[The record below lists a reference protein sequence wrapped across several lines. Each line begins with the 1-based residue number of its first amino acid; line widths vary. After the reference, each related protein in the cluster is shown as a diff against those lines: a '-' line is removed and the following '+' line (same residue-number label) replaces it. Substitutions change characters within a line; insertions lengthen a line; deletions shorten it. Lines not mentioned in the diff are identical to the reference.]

1 MSDYL
6 IGDVQ
11 GCYDALQILLKKSHF
26 SLDKDRLF
34 FLGDVVNRGNKSLE
48 TLRFIRNLGD
58 NAKMLLGNHD
68 FHLLAC
74 ALGDKTPSNKD
85 TFNDILNAKDA
96 QDLIG
101 FLQKQPLVIEHQ
113 DALLVHAGIPP
124 IWDKTTLLTQTATVE
139 KHLQSHQAGDF
150 INIMYGDHP
159 YTWAEDLNAM
169 DKCRYTINACM
180 RMRFCKADSTLEFKG
195 KMNHDTAPK
204 GFKAWFLQNNRKLE
218 NTDIFFGHW
227 STLSNIA
234 QPHIYPM
241 DKGCAWGGALN
252 MIRFEDKQIFSV
264 NC

>member
-6 IGDVQ
+6 IGDIQ
-11 GCYDALQILLKKSHF
+11 GCYDTLQILLKKSHF

-48 TLRFIRNLGD
+48 TLRFIKNLGD
-58 NAKMLLGNHD
+58 NSKMLLGNHD

-74 ALGDKTPSNKD
+74 ALGSKIPSNKD
-85 TFNDILNAKDA
+85 TFSDILNAKDT
-96 QDLIG
+96 QDLIN

-113 DALLVHAGIPP
+113 GALLVHAGVPP
-124 IWDKTTLLTQTATVE
+124 IWDKTTLLTQAATVE
-139 KHLQSHQAGDF
+139 KHLKSHQAGDF
-150 INIMYGDHP
+150 INTMYGDHP
-159 YTWAEDLNAM
+159 HTWSEDLNAM

-180 RMRFCKADSTLEFKG
+180 RMRFCKADGTLEFQG

-204 GFKAWFLQNNRKLE
+204 GFKAWFLQDNRTLK

-227 STLSNIA
+227 STLSNIG

-252 MIRFEDKQIFSV
+252 MIRFKDKRIFSID
-264 NC
+264 C

>member
-11 GCYDALQILLKKSHF
+11 GCYDALQILLKKSRF

-101 FLQKQPLVIEHQ
+101 FLQKQQQPV
-113 DALLVHAGIPP
+113 
-124 IWDKTTLLTQTATVE
+124 
-139 KHLQSHQAGDF
+139 F
-150 INIMYGDHP
+150 I
-159 YTWAEDLNAM
+159 
-169 DKCRYTINACM
+169 
-180 RMRFCKADSTLEFKG
+180 KG
-195 KMNHDTAPK
+195 KMT
-204 GFKAWFLQNNRKLE
+204 
-218 NTDIFFGHW
+218 FF
-227 STLSNIA
+227 
-234 QPHIYPM
+234 
-241 DKGCAWGGALN
+241 
-252 MIRFEDKQIFSV
+252 E
-264 NC
+264 